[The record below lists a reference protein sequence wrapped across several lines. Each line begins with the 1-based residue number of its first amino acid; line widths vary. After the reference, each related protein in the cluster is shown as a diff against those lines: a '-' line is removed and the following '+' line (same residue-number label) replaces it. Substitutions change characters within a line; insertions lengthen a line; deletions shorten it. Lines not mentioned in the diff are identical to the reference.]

1 MKTIFDQT
9 ILNNLILKN
18 RIFRSAT
25 WEDMADKDGHV
36 TDELIDVY
44 RELAYGGVGTIITG
58 MTTIS
63 PDDVSLSGLMK
74 FYDDMYIEQ
83 NKRLTDAVH
92 EYNCNIVMQ
101 VAILDYCKRD
111 VYGML
116 TRVSINQLTNK
127 DIKEAIQLFKD
138 AALRAKKAGYDGIQI
153 HAAHN
158 WFLSKFISPLN
169 NQRTD
174 EYGGNSEKRA
184 KILIDV
190 LHAIR
195 EVVGKEFFITI
206 KINCEDFME
215 GGLTI
220 EDSLIACK
228 LLSDNGIDAIEIS
241 GNYTSR
247 SGIRT
252 KDQEGYFKEFAILL
266 KKLVN
271 TPVILVGGHRSI
283 ENMNEI
289 LNYTD
294 IEYLSL
300 SRPLIREPELINRWK
315 SGDIRPSICISCNSC
330 YNTKD
335 HKCIFNI
342 K

>member
-9 ILNNLILKN
+9 TLNNLILKN
-18 RIFRSAT
+18 RVFRSAT
-25 WEDMADKDGHV
+25 WEDMADKDGYV
-36 TDELIDVY
+36 TDELIEVY
-44 RELAYGGVGTIITG
+44 RELACGGVGAIVTG
-58 MTTIS
+58 MATIS
-63 PDDVSLSGLMK
+63 SDDVSLSGLME
-74 FYDDMYIEQ
+74 FYDDSFIEQ

-101 VAILDYCKRD
+101 ASILDYCKRD
-111 VYGML
+111 AYGRL
-116 TRVSINQLTNK
+116 NKLWINEITIE
-127 DIKEAIQLFKD
+127 DIKKVVQLFQN
-138 AALRAKKAGYDGIQI
+138 AASRAKKAGYDGMQI

-158 WFLSKFISPLN
+158 WFLSKFISPLH

-174 EYGGNSEKRA
+174 EYGGSPEKRA
-184 KILIDV
+184 RILVDV

-195 EVVGKEFFITI
+195 EVVGPDFFITV
-206 KINCEDFME
+206 KINCEDFIE
-215 GGLTI
+215 GGLTT
-220 EDSLIACK
+220 EDSLIACR
-228 LLSDNGIDAIEIS
+228 LLSEAGIDAIEVS

-252 KDQEGYFKEFAILL
+252 KDQEGYFKEFAIEL
-266 KKLVN
+266 KKLVD
-271 TPVILVGGHRSI
+271 TPVILVGGHRSM

-289 LNYTD
+289 LNSTD

-300 SRPLIREPELINRWK
+300 SRPLIIEPELINRWK
-315 SGDIRPSICISCNSC
+315 NGDIRPSKCISCNSC
-330 YNTKD
+330 YNTEG

>member
-1 MKTIFDQT
+1 MKGIFDQT
-9 ILNNLILKN
+9 TLNNITLKN
-18 RIFRSAT
+18 RLFRSAT
-25 WEDMADKDGHV
+25 WEDMADTDGNV
-36 TDELIDVY
+36 TEPLIEVY
-44 RELAYGGVGTIITG
+44 RELACGGVGTIVTG
-58 MTTIS
+58 MATIS

-74 FYDDMYIEQ
+74 FYDDSYIEK
-83 NKRLTDAVH
+83 NKKLADIVH

-101 VAILDYCKRD
+101 ASILDYCKRD
-111 VYGML
+111 AYG
-116 TRVSINQLTNK
+116 QLTKVCINELTIK
-127 DIKEAIQLFKD
+127 DIKKVVQLFQN
-138 AALRAKKAGYDGIQI
+138 AAARAKKAGYDGIQI

-174 EYGGNSEKRA
+174 EYGGSPEKRA
-184 KILIDV
+184 RILIDV
-190 LHAIR
+190 LQAMR
-195 EVVGKEFFITI
+195 EVVGKDFFITV

-215 GGLTI
+215 GGLTVK
-220 EDSLIACK
+220 DSLIACK
-228 LLSDNGIDAIEIS
+228 LLSDAGIDAIEVS

-247 SGIRT
+247 AGIRT
-252 KDQEGYFKEFAILL
+252 KAQEGYFKEFAILL
-266 KKLVN
+266 KKLVDI
-271 TPVILVGGHRSI
+271 PVILVGGHRSV

-289 LNYTD
+289 LNSTD

-315 SGDIRPSICISCNSC
+315 SGDMRPSSCISCNSC
-330 YNTKD
+330 YNTEA